1 MFAYE
6 REIGVIIDMAERV
19 YPMTAEGK
27 DKLQNELKNLKLVKR
42 PEVIER
48 IKVARSFGDLS
59 ENSEYDAAKDEQS
72 AVEHRIAQIE
82 EMLKYAQVIDA
93 GSVDPNEVSI
103 GKTVTFTEVGTDDSE
118 MYTIV
123 GSDES
128 DPLSG
133 KISND
138 SPIAKALLGKKKG
151 DVVSINTPG
160 GLFEVTIDE
169 VTTSGK

>member
-1 MFAYE
+1 
-6 REIGVIIDMAERV
+6 
-19 YPMTAEGK
+19 
-27 DKLQNELKNLKLVKR
+27 
-42 PEVIER
+42 
-48 IKVARSFGDLS
+48 
-59 ENSEYDAAKDEQS
+59 
-72 AVEHRIAQIE
+72 
-82 EMLKYAQVIDA
+82 MLKYAQVIDA